1 MRRALVL
8 YVRVADRVSEATGWI
23 AMMLIFVMMGV
34 MLWDVVARKF
44 LDIYIMWGLEFL
56 QFTLAAYYFMGG
68 AKTLKDNTHVR
79 MDLFYDRLTVRGRA
93 WMDLAT
99 VWCLIFYLAIL
110 LWGSISSL
118 QFSISTDQRLP
129 SVWRPSVVPIKM
141 LMTACVGLMLLQSAA
156 LVMRYGY
163 TAFTGRDLIPRPNS
177 TTPNS
182 LNPNSAALSP
192 SEDARPT
199 EDRP

>member
-1 MRRALVL
+1 MRRALLL
-8 YVRVADRVSEATGWI
+8 YVRAADRLADWTGWI
-23 AMMLIFVMMGV
+23 AMMLIFVMMAV

-99 VWCLIFYLAIL
+99 VGCLIFYLAVL

-118 QFSISTDQRLP
+118 QFSIDTNQRLP
-129 SVWRPSVVPIKM
+129 SVWRPSVVPIKA
-141 LMTACVGLMLLQSAA
+141 LMTACIALMLAQSFA
-156 LVMRYGY
+156 LVIRHAH
-163 TAFTGRDLIPRPNS
+163 TALTGRDLFPREP
-177 TTPNS
+177 
-182 LNPNSAALSP
+182 A
-192 SEDARPT
+192 
-199 EDRP
+199 